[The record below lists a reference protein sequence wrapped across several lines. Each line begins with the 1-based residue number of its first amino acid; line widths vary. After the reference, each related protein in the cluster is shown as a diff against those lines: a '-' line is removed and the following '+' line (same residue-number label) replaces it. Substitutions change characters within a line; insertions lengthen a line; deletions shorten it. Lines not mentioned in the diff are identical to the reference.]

1 MRIAHKFEL
10 FKILYL
16 HLLLAI
22 DFSNTTY
29 EIVRPL
35 AYRLH
40 INLCNVSCHHVSVAR
55 AITASNA
62 Q

>member
-1 MRIAHKFEL
+1 MIIAHKFEL

-22 DFSNTTY
+22 DFSNKTY

-40 INLCNVSCHHVSVAR
+40 IDLCYVSCHHVSVAS
-55 AITASNA
+55 AITTSNA
-62 Q
+62 K